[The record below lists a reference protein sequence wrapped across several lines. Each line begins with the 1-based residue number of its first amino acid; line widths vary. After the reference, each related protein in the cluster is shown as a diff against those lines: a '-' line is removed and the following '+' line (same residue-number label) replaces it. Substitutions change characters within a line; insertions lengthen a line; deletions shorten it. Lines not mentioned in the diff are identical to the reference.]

1 MLKGL
6 YFIKKIAT
14 FCFGFTVFVVVT
26 SSSSSAQEKD
36 YYSTLNL
43 LITVDKLEITGNTVF
58 SDFELIDIITP
69 LEDNEVTLDRLIQ
82 VRREITNYY
91 TKKGYIATGAF
102 IPPQNLS
109 DGKIKIVVIEGKLS
123 EIVFKQDNIVNKK
136 YIINRLPDN
145 GKVLNYNSL
154 IASLSSLQK
163 SRFIENIKGET
174 TFVEVGKIKLL
185 LDIKEN
191 PRITKEF
198 NLSNTFS
205 SSIGEFG
212 GQAKFQF
219 NALGIGDLLETSIT
233 RTQGLEQFTA
243 LYSLPLNQYETQLTL
258 KYITASSNLV
268 LDELEE
274 LDINGEFT
282 SYSLELNQPISLD
295 INQQL
300 DIKIGFNV
308 ERSESFILDDFSFS
322 FVDGFNNGINRTSE
336 LSFTQQFSKKGLNKS
351 FVLLSIFNIGVNIFE
366 PTITEQGRDS
376 LYWNW
381 QFQSQGIVRLS
392 STFNWIS
399 DFKLQLS
406 PDQLLPSKQFSL
418 GGVSSVRGY
427 NRNLFLGNNGIS
439 IANEIQTS
447 IYKTSNSDF
456 RIIGFIDSGRVW
468 SSSAGNAIN
477 QNLLSSGFGLQYLSN
492 KLFNIRLDYAFPLT
506 NTDNLGSESST
517 SNLTFSVQLS
527 Q

>member
-6 YFIKKIAT
+6 YFVNKIAV
-14 FCFGFTVFVVVT
+14 FCSGFSIFIVIT
-26 SSSSSAQEKD
+26 SSSLLAQEKD
-36 YYSTLNL
+36 YSPTSNS
-43 LITVDKLEITGNTVF
+43 LITVDKLEVTGNTVF
-58 SDFELIDIITP
+58 SDFELINVITP
-69 LEDNEVTLDRLIQ
+69 LENNKVTLDRLIQ
-82 VRREITNYY
+82 VRKEITDYY

-102 IPPQNLS
+102 IPPQELR

-123 EIVFKQDNIVNKK
+123 EIIFEQENIVNKK
-136 YIINRLPDN
+136 YIKNRLPGN
-145 GKVLNYNSL
+145 GTVLNYNSL
-154 IASLSSLQK
+154 KVSLSSLQK
-163 SRFIENIKGET
+163 SPFIKNIKGKI
-174 TFVEVGKIKLL
+174 TFTEVGKIKLL
-185 LDIKEN
+185 LDIEEN

-219 NALGIGDLLETSIT
+219 NALGIGDLLETSTT
-233 RTQGLEQFTA
+233 RTEGLEQFSA
-243 LYSLPLNQYETQLTL
+243 LYSLPLNQYDTQLTL

-268 LDELEE
+268 VNELEE

-282 SYSLELNQPISLD
+282 SYYLELNQPISLNK
-295 INQQL
+295 NQQL
-300 DIKIGFNV
+300 DIKVGFNI

-322 FVDGFNNGINRTSE
+322 FVDGFNSGINRTSE
-336 LSFTQQFSKKGLNKS
+336 LSFLQQFSRKGLNKS
-351 FVLLSIFNIGVNIFE
+351 FVFFSAFNVGVNIFE

-381 QFQSQGIVRLS
+381 QFQSQAIVQLS

-406 PDQLLPSKQFSL
+406 PDNLLPSKQFSL

-447 IYKTSNSDF
+447 IYKTNNSDL
-456 RIIGFIDSGRVW
+456 RIIGFIDGGRVW
-468 SSSAGNAIN
+468 GNSADNAIN
-477 QNLLSSGFGLQYLSN
+477 QNLLSSGLGLQYLSN

-506 NTDNLGSESST
+506 NTDDLGSQSSI
-517 SNLTFSVQLS
+517 SNLTFSVQLY